1 MTTPTWTAG
10 ASSASPLVGDGWFSF
25 RVPTGS
31 AGVFV
36 GVSSSDTSTHPSEP
50 TIGFMFR
57 SGRYHIER
65 RGTRLTASLSYPA
78 GQLFSIV
85 RHGSTIHLCAGAAV
99 AYPGVPFSLP
109 GKILHSLQVGPS
121 VGALLLDA
129 SLLTSY
135 DAVNDAE
142 MVDAEVIASVDPET
156 IAEIVAGGT
165 GGTNE
170 AVITILADA
179 ATPINASSVQF
190 RPMTLAAA
198 AAGGYGAAAVAF
210 EPMGVRASARA
221 GASASINMLP
231 LNAWG
236 IDSDRNGA
244 GLRLEPMTLTATKD
258 PAVNGAEM
266 SFSYPAVTGRS
277 NGTSESHTQ
286 LRFME
291 VSSGN
296 SVSFAEASA
305 YAGPMYA
312 RAYGGQ
318 HILPGIYMT
327 VRLPR
332 MSGEFG
338 ALYTVIDEGF
348 ASEAITGGSTAA
360 ATDGAFVSSEFLSS
374 ATSLGAVEDVGVAE
388 DAFLQGGVLDVEGF
402 AWASETLSLDGTA
415 AVEDVALASDLALPQ
430 TVSTRDVL
438 DGARASELVSAS
450 SFFDVT
456 STAEASDSIYAGG
469 EEIVVD
475 VASASDDVLL
485 TGVPVTAN
493 LVDGAL
499 ADDEMSVTVNSQAL
513 LQSTA
518 VADEVIL
525 MKQPGLVAWVMNT
538 DTGAVSWY
546 DNWAFTSMAVVGDK
560 VFAAG
565 PDGLHVLGG
574 ERDGDELIDA
584 RVQFGFT
591 EFGGYDRS
599 GAPKPNEQKKRA
611 HALWFGY
618 HADGELSAKVETYGQ
633 GYGPFA
639 YAMAP
644 RAADQPRN
652 NRIVPGKGLNARYWR
667 IDIENTNGCAFEVH
681 SLAAE
686 MAANTRRL

>member
-50 TIGFMFR
+50 IIGFMFQ
-57 SGRYHIER
+57 SGRFRVER

-142 MVDAEVIASVDPET
+142 MVDAEVIASVDPEI
-156 IAEIVAGGT
+156 IAEIIAGGT

-170 AVITILADA
+170 AGITILADA
-179 ATPINASSVQF
+179 AIPINVSSIQF
-190 RPMTLAAA
+190 RPMALAAA

-221 GASASINMLP
+221 GASVSISMLP
-231 LNAWG
+231 PVVMGAEG
-236 IDSDRNGA
+236 ARNDA
-244 GLRLEPMTLTATKD
+244 HPRMEPMTLSAFQDT
-258 PAVNGAEM
+258 PINGAEV
-266 SFSYPAVTGRS
+266 SFTYPLVEGRGPG
-277 NGTSESHTQ
+277 NNAAHVWFNYMGAN
-286 LRFME
+286 
-291 VSSGN
+291 SGN
-296 SVSFAEASA
+296 DASYAEASVSI
-305 YAGPMYA
+305 GPMYA
-312 RAYGGQ
+312 VSTGG
-318 HILPGIYMT
+318 HHTTAGIRMT
-327 VRLPR
+327 VGLP
-332 MSGEFG
+332 MPSGAFG

-348 ASEAITGGSTAA
+348 ASEAITGGSTAT

-374 ATSLGAVEDVGVAE
+374 AASLGAVEDVGVAE

-402 AWASETLSLDGTA
+402 AWASETLSLGGAA
-415 AVEDVALASDLALPQ
+415 AVEDVALASDLVLPQ
-430 TVSTRDVL
+430 TTSTRDVL
-438 DGARASELVSAS
+438 DSARASELVSAS

-475 VASASDDVLL
+475 VALASDGVLL

-591 EFGGYDRS
+591 EFGGYDQS

-633 GYGPFA
+633 GYGPFT

-667 IDIENTNGCAFEVH
+667 IGIENINGCAFEVH